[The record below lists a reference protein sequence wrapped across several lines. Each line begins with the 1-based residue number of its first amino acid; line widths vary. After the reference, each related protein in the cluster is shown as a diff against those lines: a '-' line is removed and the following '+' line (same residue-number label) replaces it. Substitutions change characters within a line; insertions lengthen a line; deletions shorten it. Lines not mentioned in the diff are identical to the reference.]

1 MNQTIS
7 CLFLK
12 NIFSEKVTPEIDRS
26 KSNDQELIE
35 DEFDNNNLNSENIIA
50 KPKANIDNN
59 NNNNWKL
66 NDDFESNIK
75 SLKYLAFSVI
85 FLMILSLDTIIWI
98 KISS

>member
-59 NNNNWKL
+59 NNLKV

>member
-7 CLFLK
+7 CLFLIK
-12 NIFSEKVTPEIDRS
+12 IFSEKVMPEIDRS
-26 KSNDQELIE
+26 KSNDLELID
-35 DEFDNNNLNSENIIA
+35 DELDNNNLNSENIIA

-59 NNNNWKL
+59 NNNSKL